1 MVSGDHGNFDASL
14 SAGGDRLRSVRAG
27 RVLKPD
33 QPEQLQFRLGRLG
46 LAGATMYRPR
56 GDGDH
61 PQPSLGHRLEHIMSA
76 LCL

>member
-1 MVSGDHGNFDASL
+1 MVSGDHGNSDANF
-14 SAGGDRLRSVRAG
+14 SASGDRLRSVRAW

-46 LAGATMYRPR
+46 LAGATICRPR